1 MKYLISSAWIYTTR
15 NVYVHI
21 AMVNVLSST
30 TLIGIDTIKQE
41 LVSNFT
47 SIIMTAVS
55 RYSANE
61 ISKCFA

>member
-1 MKYLISSAWIYTTR
+1 
-15 NVYVHI
+15 
-21 AMVNVLSST
+21 MVNVLSST

-47 SIIMTAVS
+47 SIIMTVVS